1 MRPNDSPLFPRPG
14 SNQPPT
20 TLNKHPDHRH
30 CLLVAIREK
39 KHNNQYNLMHLKNSS
54 YRSYK
59 IWYIWEV
66 DSKSYYYQSRNFIS
80 FHIIVNSWSSKDF
93 LLAKQFVKLL
103 LGYFSMNIKSWP
115 NKSVKLKSYLC
126 FKLNLPF
133 LITQVPYDIKDYT
146 LLWTSITVLQAYSL
160 KGRLI
165 R

>member
-1 MRPNDSPLFPRPG
+1 MHRRSSLINSFKSIIRIIIFIVLHTLGQFLSLFTPTTY
-14 SNQPPT
+14 NIQPPLPK
-20 TLNKHPDHRH
+20 TLF
-30 CLLVAIREK
+30 LVFSWI
-39 KHNNQYNLMHLKNSS
+39 
-54 YRSYK
+54 
-59 IWYIWEV
+59 
-66 DSKSYYYQSRNFIS
+66 DSKSYYYQSRYFIS

-93 LLAKQFVKLL
+93 LLAKQLVKLL

-115 NKSVKLKSYLC
+115 KKSVKLKSYLC